1 MHNAEQHSNVVTVEM
16 VSGKSTKNRILF
28 RAIFLTFDYLDFSLL
43 PAKMCWDLMKNVIKG
58 PQSMMMYKGRGRV
71 AAG

>member
-1 MHNAEQHSNVVTVEM
+1 M
-16 VSGKSTKNRILF
+16 VSFEIEESHFIYHAEHEIVQLF
-28 RAIFLTFDYLDFSLL
+28 LYIFVYSIFSLL
-43 PAKMCWDLMKNVIKG
+43 PAKMCWDLMINVIKG

>member
-1 MHNAEQHSNVVTVEM
+1 MISHNFF
-16 VSGKSTKNRILF
+16 LF
-28 RAIFLTFDYLDFSLL
+28 VFFFSLL
-43 PAKMCWDLMKNVIKG
+43 PAKMCWDLMIHVIKG